1 MFDQSEGE
9 VSYWTGSSEDEV
21 GEKAD
26 KFEKAFAG
34 KTVGFD
40 NEVFE
45 QKIHGS

>member
-1 MFDQSEGE
+1 MFDQSKGE
-9 VSYWTGSSEDEV
+9 VSYCTGSSEDEV

-26 KFEKAFAG
+26 TFEDAVAG
-34 KTVGFD
+34 YTD